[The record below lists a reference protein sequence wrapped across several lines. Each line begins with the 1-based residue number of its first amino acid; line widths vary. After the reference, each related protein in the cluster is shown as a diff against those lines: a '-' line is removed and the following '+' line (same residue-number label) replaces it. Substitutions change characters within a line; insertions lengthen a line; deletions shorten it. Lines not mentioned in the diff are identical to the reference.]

1 MTPLQAKPILHGR
14 DHAPG
19 GADPVP
25 GIGGSL
31 SWEDVG
37 APVSP
42 MAGLEWMRH
51 VTFFSNSSSVL
62 VAGGPATMIWNA
74 TPVSSYDPA
83 NDVAERDATA
93 SHIINLK
100 STGTY
105 ALWGSVMIGR
115 NVGAPTISA
124 SVPFELDGTDIN
136 PLVWQASLGVAV
148 KWPDDYGSGPLF
160 TLLHQTLYSGQMW
173 VICPYTPLPT
183 PVEMA
188 LCVAKIGP

>member
-1 MTPLQAKPILHGR
+1 VTVQQKPILHGR

-19 GADPVP
+19 GADPIR
-25 GIGGSL
+25 GLGAL
-31 SWEDVG
+31 EWEDLG
-37 APVSP
+37 TTAAAAPSW
-42 MAGLEWMRH
+42 LRH
-51 VTFFSNSSSVL
+51 VTFFSNSASVL

-74 TPVSSYDPA
+74 APVSSYDPA
-83 NDVAERDATA
+83 GDVAERDGAA

-100 STGTY
+100 SVGTY

-115 NVGAPTISA
+115 NVGAPLLSA

-148 KWPDDYGSGPLF
+148 KWPDNFASGPLF
-160 TLLHQTLYSGQMW
+160 TLLHQTLYSGQIW
-173 VICPYTPLPT
+173 VICPYTLPT